1 MLNLARVQLRT
12 NGLTQLTVLL
22 GLTKWLGKRNKMLEK
37 EFQQSLVDVA
47 RWNGWRAHATRTV
60 QVKSGHWLSPGI
72 DAGFPDLILARKGE
86 LLFVECKLEKTKTR
100 ANQDLWLELLES
112 VCRIGQVECY
122 VWRPADWEK
131 ITKRLTSQT
140 KRKV

>member
-1 MLNLARVQLRT
+1 
-12 NGLTQLTVLL
+12 
-22 GLTKWLGKRNKMLEK
+22 MLEK
-37 EFQQSLVDVA
+37 EFQQSLVDLA

-122 VWRPADWEK
+122 VWRPGDWQR
-131 ITKRLTSQT
+131 ITQRLTSQT

>member
-1 MLNLARVQLRT
+1 LSNLARAQLRT

-37 EFQQSLVDVA
+37 DFQQSVVDLA
-47 RWNGWRAHATRTV
+47 KWNGWRAHATRTV

-86 LLFVECKLEKTKTR
+86 LLFVECKMEKTKTR

-131 ITKRLTSQT
+131 IVKRLTSQS

>member
-1 MLNLARVQLRT
+1 
-12 NGLTQLTVLL
+12 
-22 GLTKWLGKRNKMLEK
+22 MLEK
-37 EFQQSLVDVA
+37 EFQQSLVDLA
-47 RWNGWRAHATRTV
+47 RWHGWRAHATRTV

-86 LLFVECKLEKTKTR
+86 LLFVECKLDKTKTR

-122 VWRPADWEK
+122 VWRPGDWAK
-131 ITKRLTSQT
+131 ITQRLTSQT